1 MSTAEIVN
9 ALGPGSRLSKLAQ
22 FSSSYSTV
30 TENFN
35 KLLLYPF
42 LQSIVLSDPENKK
55 LNDEDLRTI
64 VVDGNSRF
72 GQLCTSNISIAQQV
86 NSYGKAVP
94 VLLKSLT
101 IGKYAI
107 STKPLIGQY
116 VAEAE
121 ASSGDNKEFF
131 EEFQTYLSTLDEQIA
146 LMASNVSDLTSQIEK
161 ASGEL
166 ANANVGRVI
175 GDLIKSLFKTATGE
189 EGDIQ
194 TATLL
199 NVGIETLKSS
209 FTQLWKD
216 QQRLKD
222 LIKGLTALKDNL
234 TAIKKLFSALSK
246 ALTGVISDAQ
256 SLLLTWSDVQARLG
270 EVETIDR
277 KVTDTESKQIVTA
290 WTKAQEAATA
300 YVDVVSGSGSKPPV
314 RALFAAAS
322 AALPNHMPKVPRTQ
336 GELKMARLLTSIAST
351 HSKVAHHSAIENF
364 RAENDHVTDSDK
376 EKVLEAA
383 GPPSETQAIL
393 DEAILQT
400 SGVMQQFNDLLE
412 IPFLNQLQC
421 NNPDKPSEKIDIQ
434 TMVKNYQK
442 MYWDLQQDTVPLA
455 QDLQTY
461 SKTVLLLLPKLVSTS
476 SAKPGQVTVASYLSA
491 HQALAAD
498 YHLQADAI
506 FNRSLTYKNLWDNA
520 IIAVKQAINECKT
533 NITTWESTIDDLN
546 EEIKKLTL
554 KAVLMGVGALLCFAA
569 AAFLPGGSIALI
581 GMTISAIQQIG
592 KLRETIND
600 LKGKIEIAKDTQE
613 KLEYLLPFMV
623 KISQSLTDIAAVWKD
638 ITQGLND
645 IEAWN
650 SLLITPSLLDIVRPE
665 LLTSWTGIRDATQ
678 RYMDIIVGQPK
689 V

>member
-1 MSTAEIVN
+1 MSTAEI
-9 ALGPGSRLSKLAQ
+9 
-22 FSSSYSTV
+22 
-30 TENFN
+30 
-35 KLLLYPF
+35 
-42 LQSIVLSDPENKK
+42 SIVLNDPENKK
-55 LNDEDLRTI
+55 LNDQDLRTI

-86 NSYGKAVP
+86 SSYGKAVP
-94 VLLKSLT
+94 VLLKSST

-121 ASSGDNKEFF
+121 VSSGDNKEFF
-131 EEFQTYLSTLDEQIA
+131 EEFQAYLSTLDEQIA

-166 ANANVGRVI
+166 ANANVGKVI

-189 EGDIQ
+189 DGDTQI
-194 TATLL
+194 ATLL

-209 FTQLWKD
+209 FTQLWND

-234 TAIKKLFSALSK
+234 TSIKKLFSALSK
-246 ALTGVISDAQ
+246 ALAGVISDAQ

-290 WTKAQEAATA
+290 WTKAQDAAMA
-300 YVDVVSGSGSKPPV
+300 YVDAVSGSSSKPLPA

-322 AALPNHMPKVPRTQ
+322 AALPNHLPKVPRTQ
-336 GELKMARLLTSIAST
+336 GELKMARLITSITST
-351 HSKVAHHSAIENF
+351 HSEVAYSAIENS
-364 RAENDHVTDSDK
+364 RGENDNVIDSDK
-376 EKVLEAA
+376 EKVLKAA

-393 DEAILQT
+393 DEAILET
-400 SGVMQQFNDLLE
+400 SGVMKQFNDLLE

-421 NNPDKPSEKIDIQ
+421 SNPDKPSEKIDIQ

-442 MYWDLQQDTVPLA
+442 MYWDLQQEIVPLL

-461 SKTVLLLLPKLVSTS
+461 SKMVLLVLPKLASTS
-476 SAKPGQVTVASYLSA
+476 SAKPGEMTVNSYLSA
-491 HQALAAD
+491 HRALVAD
-498 YHLQADAI
+498 YHVQATAI
-506 FNRSLTYKNLWDNA
+506 FKRSL
-520 IIAVKQAINECKT
+520 
-533 NITTWESTIDDLN
+533 ESTIDGLD

-569 AAFLPGGSIALI
+569 AAFLPGGILVSGVLVAGGVALI

-592 KLRETIND
+592 KLRESIND
-600 LKGKIEIAKDTQE
+600 VAGKIDIAKDIQE
-613 KLEYLLPFMV
+613 KLKDLLPFMQNTSESWTNIV
-623 KISQSLTDIAAVWKD
+623 GVWTDIN
-638 ITQGLND
+638 QGLNG

-650 SLLITPSLLDIVRPE
+650 AMLKRATPESPPLLDIVRPE
-665 LLTSWTGIRDATQ
+665 LLTSWAGIRDATQ
-678 RYMDIIVGQPK
+678 RFLDMITGQPK